1 MSDDHVSCLPRARA
15 RDTGAFPLPL
25 AALLAL
31 RLPASVSRAGGAL
44 GSVVPRAPPIGQAPN
59 QLVPS
64 CNFFLR
70 RSF

>member
-44 GSVVPRAPPIGQAPN
+44 GSVVPPGSADRPGTESAGAK
-59 QLVPS
+59 L
-64 CNFFLR
+64 
-70 RSF
+70 